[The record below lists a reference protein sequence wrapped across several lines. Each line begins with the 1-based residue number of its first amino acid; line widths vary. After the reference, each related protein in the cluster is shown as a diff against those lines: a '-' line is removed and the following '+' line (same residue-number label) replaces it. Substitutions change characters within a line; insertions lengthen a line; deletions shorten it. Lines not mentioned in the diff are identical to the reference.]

1 MLKIPKIMGHIWVGH
16 LQAAQTWMQTWRDF
30 HPDWEYRLYDNEF
43 LFSRRWKNQELINA
57 FYVRKEYAGV
67 SDLMRYEILEEI
79 GGFIPEADSVCLRAT
94 DELWNTTEAAYTV
107 HENENVKPGLVSPF
121 LASVPNHPIFPY
133 LQVRA
138 KRRNDPATL
147 KPAWRSVGNRFL
159 KFAIEEASQ
168 EIKSKLVIF
177 PSHYF
182 ISEHKD
188 TGMYKGNGPV
198 YCNQLWGTT
207 LKRYKQDPSVNEA
220 EIHESHMQRLT
231 NQLA

>member
-16 LQAAQTWMQTWRDF
+16 LQSPQTWMQTWRDF

-57 FYVRKEYAGV
+57 FYARKEYAGV
-67 SDLMRYEILEEI
+67 SDLMRYEILEEV

-94 DELWNTTEAAYTV
+94 DELLNTTEAAYTV
-107 HENENVKPGLVSPF
+107 HENENVKSGLVSPF

-138 KRRNDPATL
+138 KRRIDPATL

-159 KFAIEEASQ
+159 KFAIEEALQ
-168 EIKSKLVIF
+168 DIKSKLVIF

-182 ISEHKD
+182 IPEHKD
-188 TGMYKGNGPV
+188 TGMYQGDGPV

-220 EIHESHMQRLT
+220 EIHESHMKRLT

>member
-16 LQAAQTWMQTWRDF
+16 LQAPQTWMQTWRDF

-43 LFSRRWKNQELINA
+43 LFSRWWKNQELINA
-57 FYVRKEYAGV
+57 FYARKEYAGV
-67 SDLMRYEILEEI
+67 SDLMRYEILEEV

-107 HENENVKPGLVSPF
+107 HENENVKSGLVSPF
-121 LASVPNHPIFPY
+121 LASVPNPPIFPY

-159 KFAIEEASQ
+159 KFAIEEALQ
-168 EIKSKLVIF
+168 DIKSKLVIF
-177 PSHYF
+177 PSRYF
-182 ISEHKD
+182 IPEHKD
-188 TGMYKGNGPV
+188 TGMYQGDGPV

-220 EIHESHMQRLT
+220 EIHESHMKRLT